1 VKVIAKNKKAFF
13 DYEVLDTIEAG
24 IVLTGDEVKSL
35 RAGKVSMAGSFATV
49 HGGELFM
56 INCNITPYTHAY
68 EKKEDTS
75 KRSRKLLLHRKELD
89 RIIGDISKKG
99 ITIVPLKLY
108 FKKGKVKVE
117 LGICKHKKAR
127 SKKRELK
134 ERDIKRE
141 TARELKGKYKY

>member
-1 VKVIAKNKKAFF
+1 
-13 DYEVLDTIEAG
+13 
-24 IVLTGDEVKSL
+24 
-35 RAGKVSMAGSFATV
+35 
-49 HGGELFM
+49 
-56 INCNITPYTHAY
+56 
-68 EKKEDTS
+68 
-75 KRSRKLLLHRKELD
+75 
-89 RIIGDISKKG
+89 
-99 ITIVPLKLY
+99 VPLKLY